1 MNCQLC
7 GTAIDANTY
16 RTYPKTL
23 EPQRDAHGRLVHYLC
38 QDCYNGVTASR
49 PRIQQRRRG
58 NTWADA
64 PGRRHDVATAV
75 MAIIVGLAL
84 LLMPAQAGAQD
95 DGSVYV
101 PMMVIL
107 RDGFTQQEFESAMLA
122 AGLDPAVD
130 TMHTVCELA
139 PSARPPATI
148 LYDVCYYLP
157 PVGSMMVFWWSEWD
171 GVLFDIIVTGDE
183 VPVPI
188 APPCNS
194 NECTDDVG

>member
-7 GTAIDANTY
+7 GREIANDKY

-23 EPQRDAHGRLVHYLC
+23 KPRKDSHGRPVHYLC

-49 PRIQQRRRG
+49 PRIQEQRRRG
-58 NTWADA
+58 YTLADA
-64 PGRRHDVATAV
+64 PGRRHDVAASV
-75 MAIIVGLAL
+75 MAIVVGLAL

-122 AGLDPAVD
+122 AGLNPAAN

-139 PSARPPATI
+139 PSAQPPATI

-157 PVGSMMVFWWSEWD
+157 PTGSMMVFWWSEWD

-188 APPCNS
+188 APPCTS
-194 NECTDDVG
+194 DDCPN